1 MITLNLPFPPSVNHY
16 WRYTNGKVLVSH
28 RGRQYREAVK
38 LACLKIKSPMEG
50 PLKVHLRAFPP
61 DQRRRDLDNL
71 NKAILDAMQAGGVY
85 HDDSQIAD
93 LRIVRAHTEKPGW
106 IQAEITP
113 LEIAYAK

>member
-38 LACLKIKSPMEG
+38 LVCLKIKSPLEG

-61 DQRRRDLDNL
+61 DHRRRDLDNL
-71 NKAILDAMQAGGVY
+71 NKALLDSLQAGGVY
-85 HDDSQIAD
+85 HDDSQIDD
-93 LRIVRAHTEKPGW
+93 LRIIRAHVEKPGR
-106 IQAEITP
+106 IQAEIIP
-113 LEIAYAK
+113 LEKVYAE